1 MADEPEAEAQKQEH
15 ERELWSLFKGT
26 GDLDAREE
34 LIVAYRPL
42 VFWIAGKLNINF
54 NNNLRQDIIQ
64 EGMLALIRAVD
75 KFEPE
80 RGFKFAT
87 YAFHKIR
94 GQMINLLERSEKR
107 APLPVSDEVLELYDN
122 NYNNV
127 ERDDDWLNVSEII
140 SRLPGREG
148 EIVSALFFEH
158 KEPRDIA
165 SEKQIDISHVYRLR
179 RAAVARIKLWLGL
192 A

>member
-1 MADEPEAEAQKQEH
+1 MADEPEAQKQEH
-15 ERELWSLFKGT
+15 ERELWSLFKCT

>member
-1 MADEPEAEAQKQEH
+1 MRGDEMMEA
-15 ERELWSLFKGT
+15 ERELELWSSFKNNN
-26 GDLDAREE
+26 DLNAREE

-42 VFWIAGKLNINF
+42 VFWIAKKINF
-54 NNNLRQDIIQ
+54 NKNNNNLSQDLIQ
-64 EGMLALIRAVD
+64 EGMLALIHAVD

-87 YAFHKIR
+87 YAFHRIR
-94 GQMINLLERSEKR
+94 GQMINMLERSEKR
-107 APLPVSDEVLELYDN
+107 APLPVADEILEFYDN
-122 NYNNV
+122 NNDNF

-140 SRLPGREG
+140 SRLPGREA

-158 KEPRDIA
+158 KEPKDIA
-165 SEKQIDISHVYRLR
+165 SEKKIDISHVYRLR

>member
-1 MADEPEAEAQKQEH
+1 MRGDEMMEA
-15 ERELWSLFKGT
+15 ERELELWSSFKNNN
-26 GDLDAREE
+26 DLNAREE

-42 VFWIAGKLNINF
+42 VFWIAKKINF
-54 NNNLRQDIIQ
+54 NKNNNNLSQDLIQ
-64 EGMLALIRAVD
+64 EGMLALIHAVD

-87 YAFHKIR
+87 YAFHRIR
-94 GQMINLLERSEKR
+94 GQMINMLERSEKR
-107 APLPVSDEVLELYDN
+107 APLPVADEILEFYDN
-122 NYNNV
+122 NNDKF

-140 SRLPGREG
+140 SRLPGREA
-148 EIVSALFFEH
+148 EVVSALFFEH
-158 KEPRDIA
+158 KEPKDIA
-165 SEKQIDISHVYRLR
+165 SEKKIDISHVYRLR

>member
-1 MADEPEAEAQKQEH
+1 MKIMEAEREL
-15 ERELWSLFKGT
+15 ELWSLFKNNN
-26 GDLDAREE
+26 DLQAREE

-42 VFWIAGKLNINF
+42 VFWIAKKIHA
-54 NNNLRQDIIQ
+54 NNNLNQDLIQ
-64 EGMLALIRAVD
+64 EGMLALIHAVD

-87 YAFHKIR
+87 YAFHRIR
-94 GQMINLLERSEKR
+94 GQMINMLERSEKR
-107 APLPVSDEVLELYDN
+107 APLPVADEILEFYDN
-122 NYNNV
+122 NNDKF

-140 SRLPGREG
+140 SRLPGREA

-158 KEPRDIA
+158 KEPKDIA
-165 SEKQIDISHVYRLR
+165 SEKKIDISHVYRLR